1 MKSFRQVL
9 SKLGEAGLSRERW
22 VSEATLAIGESI
34 NVKLVSSLNDLFKI
48 AYYIK
53 ISNWFSCLVEFK
65 PV

>member
-34 NVKLVSSLNDLFKI
+34 NAEDRFLT
-48 AYYIK
+48 
-53 ISNWFSCLVEFK
+53 
-65 PV
+65 